1 MPQAIVRQQIE
12 KIAGVTR
19 TWVEWIWEDS
29 AWVKTLV
36 VEVEFDTDPNEYE
49 FRRSVLDAI
58 EETARGVETT
68 MIMSRLRVVPRLEYA
83 PIGIV

>member
-19 TWVEWIWEDS
+19 TWFEWAWEDS

>member
-12 KIAGVTR
+12 KIDGVSR
-19 TWVEWIWEDS
+19 TWFEWSREDP
-29 AWVKTLV
+29 AWLKTLV

>member
-1 MPQAIVRQQIE
+1 MPHAIIRQHIE

-19 TWVEWIWEDS
+19 TWFEWIWED
-29 AWVKTLV
+29 ATWVKTLV

-68 MIMSRLRVVPRLEYA
+68 MIVSHLKVVPRLT
-83 PIGIV
+83 